1 MGLFDFLKPKDQA
14 AESATRKAGN
24 LFRAQALTTAIEAQ
38 VLTTAIAR
46 NIPKYLT
53 EVKRGRCK
61 VPACTRRPSDR
72 AGTYATY
79 GKTPG

>member
-24 LFRAQALTTAIEAQ
+24 LFRAQA
-38 VLTTAIAR
+38 LTTAIAR